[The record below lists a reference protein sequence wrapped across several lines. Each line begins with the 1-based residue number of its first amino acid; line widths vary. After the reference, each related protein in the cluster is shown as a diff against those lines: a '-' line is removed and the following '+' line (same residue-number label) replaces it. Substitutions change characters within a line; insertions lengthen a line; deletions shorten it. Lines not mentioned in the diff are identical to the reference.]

1 MRTKKL
7 FCYFYSSSDECG
19 CRYGLVHEITN
30 NEIRKVRECNFT
42 DMVRCGN
49 QYVKKFVFGTDDFV
63 SEICKQPCQNL
74 DFSVRID
81 FDH

>member
-1 MRTKKL
+1 MTSVAVDMALSMKL
-7 FCYFYSSSDECG
+7 
-19 CRYGLVHEITN
+19 LT
-30 NEIRKVRECNFT
+30 IRKVRECNFT